1 MVCAGPSNLYFILKT
16 LLLIMDVPLFV
27 NVQLGESST
36 KRGKGCLKGLTVT
49 NKRIRNRTQKLKI
62 EFNPNPRLGGPI
74 GENHRSFVDEVVTFT
89 RKKAPVIGV
98 KTWKDVHPTVKKSI
112 ADDILV

>member
-1 MVCAGPSNLYFILKT
+1 
-16 LLLIMDVPLFV
+16 MDVPLFL
-27 NVQLGESST
+27 NVQIGENS
-36 KRGKGCLKGLTVT
+36 KKHGRGCLKGLIVT
-49 NKRIRNRTQKLKI
+49 NKRIKNRTQKLKI

-74 GENHRSFVDEVVTFT
+74 GENRRSFVDEVVTFT

-98 KTWKDVHPTVKKSI
+98 KTWKDVHPIVKKSI

>member
-1 MVCAGPSNLYFILKT
+1 MVCAGPSILYFILKT

-27 NVQLGESST
+27 NVQLGESS
-36 KRGKGCLKGLTVT
+36 KKHGRGCLKGLTVT
-49 NKRIRNRTQKLKI
+49 KKRIRNWTQKLKNK
-62 EFNPNPRLGGPI
+62 FNPNPRLGGPI
-74 GENHRSFVDEVVTFT
+74 GENRRSFVDEVVAFT

-98 KTWKDVHPTVKKSI
+98 KTWKSVHPKVKMSI

>member
-1 MVCAGPSNLYFILKT
+1 MVCAAPSILYFILKT
-16 LLLIMDVPLFV
+16 LLLIMDVPLFL
-27 NVQLGESST
+27 NVQIGENSKT
-36 KRGKGCLKGLTVT
+36 RGRGCLKGLTVT

-62 EFNPNPRLGGPI
+62 EFNPRLGGPI
-74 GENHRSFVDEVVTFT
+74 GENRRSFVDEVVTFT

-98 KTWKDVHPTVKKSI
+98 KTWKGVHPKVKMSI

>member
-1 MVCAGPSNLYFILKT
+1 
-16 LLLIMDVPLFV
+16 MDVSLFL
-27 NVQLGESST
+27 NVQLGESSK
-36 KRGKGCLKGLTVT
+36 KRGRGCLKGLTVT

-74 GENHRSFVDEVVTFT
+74 GENRRSFVDEVVTFT
-89 RKKAPVIGV
+89 RKKTPVIGV
-98 KTWKDVHPTVKKSI
+98 KTWKSVDPIVKKSI

>member
-1 MVCAGPSNLYFILKT
+1 
-16 LLLIMDVPLFV
+16 MDNVPLFL
-27 NVQLGESST
+27 NVQLGESSK
-36 KRGKGCLKGLTVT
+36 KRGRGCLKGLTVT

-74 GENHRSFVDEVVTFT
+74 GENRRSFMDEVVTFT
-89 RKKAPVIGV
+89 RKKALVIGV
-98 KTWKDVHPTVKKSI
+98 KTWKDVHPIVKKSI